1 MSIIFV
7 LIPLAIIIVSIA
19 IGVFFWAVKSNQ
31 FDDLERQGYS
41 ILFDDDIKKSDAKTS
56 DDADAVNKDGLEE
69 PSDGS
74 ATASQRLEHRA
85 SSAESES
92 ND

>member
-7 LIPLAIIIVSIA
+7 LIPLAVIIVAIA

-41 ILFDDDIKKSDAKTS
+41 ILFDDDITPNNTKDNKTVSDK
-56 DDADAVNKDGLEE
+56 
-69 PSDGS
+69 
-74 ATASQRLEHRA
+74 
-85 SSAESES
+85 AESSETVES
-92 ND
+92 DKQNTKEPKH